1 MSTNFDDFL
10 EQQLSDPEL
19 RREYDAQ
26 QPEHAIIQTMID
38 ARKHAGMTQKE
49 LAIRTGIAQSDI
61 CKLEK
66 GNANP
71 SLRTLQWLASGMGM
85 TLRIEFSPMREVQYR
100 NV

>member
-1 MSTNFDDFL
+1 MSTNFDNFL

-66 GNANP
+66 RECEPIAANP
-71 SLRTLQWLASGMGM
+71 STAGIGDGHDPPY
-85 TLRIEFSPMREVQYR
+85 RILTHAGSPV
-100 NV
+100 